1 MEPINYMWTEKY
13 RPKKIDE
20 VVGDFKDKIKAY
32 LKEPESMQHLL
43 FYSTFFGTGKSTT
56 AQVIAKELDADT
68 LFLNSSEERGI
79 ETIRQK
85 VNEFVRTKS
94 SQVGKR
100 RIVILDEVDGMT
112 KEAQES
118 LRTLMETYAGNAL
131 FILTCNNISKVH
143 GAIQSR
149 CIRIQFTN
157 PNKEE
162 IKNYLKVICEKEEL
176 EYTEEGLNKIIEIN
190 YPSIRNC
197 VQVLQSIKTEGKTVT
212 EQEAKSSDEIYQALW
227 HTITEEKDWKTVKD
241 YIFTNPINLK
251 QLNKYFWVK
260 SVEQSYIKMMQITN
274 SNEEKFSRG
283 GEELIIFV
291 TSLTE
296 MVK

>member
-1 MEPINYMWTEKY
+1 MWTEKH
-13 RPKKIDE
+13 RPKKIDD
-20 VVGDFKDKIKAY
+20 VVGDFKEKIKAY
-32 LKEPESMQHLL
+32 LKEPNKMQHLL

-56 AQVIAKELDADT
+56 SQVIARELEADA

-79 ETIRQK
+79 QTIREK

-94 SQVGKR
+94 SQIGKR

-131 FILTCNNISKVH
+131 FILTCNNITKVH
-143 GAIQSR
+143 GALQSR
-149 CIRIQFTN
+149 CISIQFTN
-157 PNKEE
+157 PDKTE
-162 IKNYLKVICEKEEL
+162 IKEYLKKICEAEGL

-197 VQVLQSIKTEGKTVT
+197 VQVLQSLHTEGKKATLEESKT
-212 EQEAKSSDEIYQALW
+212 SDETYQALW
-227 HTITEEKDWKTVKD
+227 NAVTKDKDWKIVKD
-241 YIFTNPINLK
+241 YIFTNPINLR

-260 SVEQSYIKMMQITN
+260 SVEQTHMKMIQITS
-274 SNEEKFSRG
+274 SNEEKFSNG